1 MIRVLIK
8 EADAVI
14 YALMM
19 EKVGWLFLEWR
30 RLRQKRISP
39 YGLTIQQY
47 SILKQLTKSDYL
59 APSDIAEWLHC
70 DRPTASV
77 IIKNLEKKEWIDRC
91 RDEQNAKRHR
101 IFITEQG
108 KVLLQRIENEL
119 PDSPEQPFDVLTE
132 EECAAMLGSLR
143 KACKRMKILSAANT
157 NEGGENEEDF

>member
-30 RLRQKRISP
+30 RLRQKRITP

-47 SILKQLTKSDYL
+47 SILRQLAKSDYL

-77 IIKNLEKKEWIDRC
+77 IIKNLEKKEWIARC
-91 RDEQNAKRHR
+91 KDEQNAKRHR

-108 KVLLQRIENEL
+108 KVLLQRIVDEL
-119 PDSPEQPFDVLTE
+119 PESPEHPFDVLTE
-132 EECAAMLGSLR
+132 EECAAMLSSLR
-143 KACKRMKILSAANT
+143 KACKRMKILSAADI
-157 NEGGENEEDF
+157 NEGEEHEENF